1 MTRNSRLAA
10 LVLAC
15 CSLMC
20 SCTQETKLD
29 IIPQPQQAAIAK
41 GHFTLDNNVAIKGN
55 AGFEIGY
62 LKEKLAKAAGIQTN
76 ENGKKTI
83 EITIDPQSNTKE
95 EGYTLTV
102 TPDKISI
109 IASAKAG
116 AFYGVQTL
124 LQMMPE
130 GIYSEEKTV
139 GKIKIPCAEIE
150 DYPRFGYRGAGLDV
164 SRTFF
169 PIETIYDFIDWIS
182 YHKINTF
189 HWHITDDNGW
199 RIEIKKYP
207 LLTEKGAWR
216 GPDEVL
222 PPSYGSG
229 NQRYGGF
236 YTQEEI
242 KAVVKYA
249 AERNITII
257 PEIDMP
263 GHSKAVIETYPHVGC
278 TNKEKTLSVNGEVN
292 NVWCIG
298 KEKNYEMIEDIVA
311 ELVELFPSKLIHLGG
326 DEVNM
331 DNWKNCPHCQA
342 FMRKMGMKE
351 EIELLNY
358 FVRRM
363 EKIVNKH
370 GRVLVGWDEIIK
382 GGDLE
387 PSTVVY
393 GWGSMKRAAN
403 AVKAGQ
409 PTVFLPGQYCYLDM
423 KQSKYERGHTW
434 AAIVTL
440 DSCYKIDPINMND
453 FTPEE
458 EKLVMGV
465 QGNLWCELLNRPER
479 FMEYQFFPRLCAI
492 AETGWTNAENKDY
505 DRFYKAVTSTHY
517 NRMHNMGIKFRLPF
531 PEVVYE
537 DGALKV
543 TLPYEGAVVR
553 YTTDESDPTVNSPV
567 YKGEIKTDSP
577 EGYRFATFY
586 KDCNQSISVGASNI
600 ELYDYIT
607 PEVSVKYS
615 YKESECNKSFPM
627 SNITTYNYKKYC
639 RVNRRSQAGDWLE
652 YSFKEPVECSRITVE
667 TGIPGITLYDC
678 TEGYVEYTYN
688 GTDYIKGE
696 EFKNGIAVIRPED
709 KVLAVKIVFT
719 GMSDAMITSFQNLRI
734 EK

>member
-1 MTRNSRLAA
+1 MTNRLKLVA
-10 LVLAC
+10 LLLCGAILGAC
-15 CSLMC
+15 SQKAQLN
-20 SCTQETKLD
+20 
-29 IIPQPQQAAIAK
+29 IIPQPQQATVTQ
-41 GHFTLDNNVAIKGN
+41 GYFTLDNNVTVCGN
-55 AGFEIGY
+55 AEFEIEY
-62 LKEKLAKAAGIQTN
+62 LKDKLAKAAGVQTSD
-76 ENGKKTI
+76 NGKKTI
-83 EITIDPQSNTKE
+83 EITVDPQSNTKE

-169 PIETIYDFIDWIS
+169 PLETIYDFIDWIS

-229 NQRYGGF
+229 NKRYGGF

-242 KAVVKYA
+242 KEVVKYA
-249 AERNITII
+249 ADRNITII

-331 DNWKNCPHCQA
+331 DNWKHCPHCQA

-409 PTVFLPGQYCYLDM
+409 PTVFLA
-423 KQSKYERGHTW
+423 ST
-434 AAIVTL
+434 ATL
-440 DSCYKIDPINMND
+440 
-453 FTPEE
+453 T
-458 EKLVMGV
+458 
-465 QGNLWCELLNRPER
+465 
-479 FMEYQFFPRLCAI
+479 
-492 AETGWTNAENKDY
+492 
-505 DRFYKAVTSTHY
+505 
-517 NRMHNMGIKFRLPF
+517 
-531 PEVVYE
+531 
-537 DGALKV
+537 
-543 TLPYEGAVVR
+543 
-553 YTTDESDPTVNSPV
+553 
-567 YKGEIKTDSP
+567 
-577 EGYRFATFY
+577 
-586 KDCNQSISVGASNI
+586 
-600 ELYDYIT
+600 
-607 PEVSVKYS
+607 
-615 YKESECNKSFPM
+615 
-627 SNITTYNYKKYC
+627 
-639 RVNRRSQAGDWLE
+639 
-652 YSFKEPVECSRITVE
+652 
-667 TGIPGITLYDC
+667 
-678 TEGYVEYTYN
+678 
-688 GTDYIKGE
+688 
-696 EFKNGIAVIRPED
+696 
-709 KVLAVKIVFT
+709 
-719 GMSDAMITSFQNLRI
+719 
-734 EK
+734 